1 MAAQHGRSL
10 HGKIILL
17 NLLPIQLFKE
27 RDLHFQPDQSEK
39 RKMGVKTQNKK
50 TGKVYREKERGS
62 VEEKKKK
69 TGRREAER
77 KDGYKENMLRRKGA
91 CQAAT
96 VAVAAEL
103 TEHRISDAVKL
114 ENTSQQS
121 SLGRHS
127 GRNCLVRVRD

>member
-69 TGRREAER
+69 QGEEKQRE
-77 KDGYKENMLRRKGA
+77 KT
-91 CQAAT
+91 AT
-96 VAVAAEL
+96 K
-103 TEHRISDAVKL
+103 RI
-114 ENTSQQS
+114 
-121 SLGRHS
+121 
-127 GRNCLVRVRD
+127 C

>member
-62 VEEKKKK
+62 GEEKKKNREK
-69 TGRREAER
+69 GSREKRRLQREYVKEER
-77 KDGYKENMLRRKGA
+77 SM
-91 CQAAT
+91 
-96 VAVAAEL
+96 
-103 TEHRISDAVKL
+103 
-114 ENTSQQS
+114 
-121 SLGRHS
+121 S
-127 GRNCLVRVRD
+127 GCNSGCSR